1 MEGYSFFS
9 LLARMKNIDRWGLM
23 RSSRREN
30 LTEHCFETAAIA
42 HALAIIGNKYFGK
55 EYDAEHILCLAM
67 YHDICEVYTGDL
79 PTPVKYFNDEMRE
92 SYRKIESASA
102 QKLLSKLPCELR
114 DEYRD
119 LVTQTA
125 DSDSLALVKAADKIS
140 ALIKCTEEINCGNP
154 EFRTAYE
161 STKKAVEALPSQEA
175 AYFCKSFLPAYG
187 LTLDEM

>member
-55 EYDAEHILCLAM
+55 SYDAEHILCLAM

-79 PTPVKYFNDEMRE
+79 PTPVKYFNEEMRE

-119 LVTQTA
+119 LVAQTA
-125 DSDSLALVKAADKIS
+125 DTESLALVKAADKIS

-161 STKKAVEALPSQEA
+161 STKKAVEALPSPEA
-175 AYFCKSFLPAYG
+175 AYFCKNFLPAYG